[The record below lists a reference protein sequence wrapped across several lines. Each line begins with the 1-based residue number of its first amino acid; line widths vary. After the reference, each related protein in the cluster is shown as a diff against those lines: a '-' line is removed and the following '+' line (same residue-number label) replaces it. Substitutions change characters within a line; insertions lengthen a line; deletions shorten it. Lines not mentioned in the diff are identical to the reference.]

1 MSASAGHP
9 KQYVSPCSAVALNCD
24 PACAADNEQK
34 ASAQSSD
41 MDSKK
46 RRRIAILLLFFVT
59 IEMNEGEACTLV
71 AGSWFEADN

>member
-34 ASAQSSD
+34 ARAQSND
-41 MDSKK
+41 MDSEKPGC
-46 RRRIAILLLFFVT
+46 IAILLSFFVMDQ
-59 IEMNEGEACTLV
+59 MNEGEACTLV